1 MWPFTDEPQLDDVTS
16 DFNGVG
22 QSITENADSEEAGLQ
37 ALQDAYKSYEFEDP
51 EKALG
56 VFQTHSDAVR
66 KKFGDTKPL
75 DFQTTLDTAPKN
87 FDQFTSDLPDPSENK
102 IDVINQW
109 ESENLKALSE
119 NEDLNY
125 KQIQPQLERGIKQA
139 ATMQR
144 RQIYGSDNYLVT
156 DQALRFAQG
165 AVGPIAELVGA
176 DSVTDYFNEHT
187 DPDGSNVFGY
197 VVGGDDS
204 YWSAVSSGL
213 GSVAGAV
220 GAGVATGGWGTAAYL
235 GASGAGAVRGKVE
248 DALNNEATPG
258 EALAAG
264 AIETASQIGQVA
276 VGEKVFGGAVE
287 KILGKSSEALGERVF
302 PNIVKSGLL
311 QGGTGAA
318 GTVAS
323 NVAQNVGRGE
333 DADSNLLQGVPESF
347 VAGAVGGGLAEGGAH
362 LLSSETSRLDSVK
375 KNEATVDE
383 KVSNGEASLD
393 ILPDD
398 GSITKKGVGSLN
410 YTSLDDST
418 LFVTTLGVYPEAQNK
433 GSGTALITELADKAK
448 AQGKDKIVLEAIAD
462 SEKEQPKLE
471 KFYQRQGFEFTGRGK
486 EMVLDLNKHVTQ
498 PSMESLDA
506 RAKQD
511 ILNPGEDN
519 PINNDQTLNEETKSA
534 LDSFGITPGKR
545 TEKETQEFN
554 RTNDIRAIANKEK
567 VFEFLNSKKEEAI
580 ANSKTPQE
588 AAFWEDK
595 YNKDIAY
602 EEHNFQQLS
611 EKLFNADPIL
621 DTDGL
626 PPPKSE
632 SIPGKLVSTELQDAP
647 VSKAVMSDGSEIVQ
661 SDGKYHLVK
670 DDKVLQPFEQVKLV
684 TPEVA
689 DNLRKLHANGNPD
702 GTAFTLTTDG
712 TNLLAESEFLNDDL
726 TPSGQK
732 TGKQRVVIPTTDT
745 AEGSVPVFVSKTRTS
760 DDVRQ
765 NPSFIAPGKIES
777 TAGAAKAG
785 FGNQY
790 VSPFMKRM
798 MEKYGPALSE
808 ELGLSVE
815 SFQDNVDGTVTSVQ
829 NPLQTKFKTS
839 NIEQGSDA
847 VSMLNEKGIIG
858 TLDHFNSS
866 DRFNDTDVAA
876 ANIAVSKLE
885 QLHSKLNKDFSE
897 NPSSGNLDKLV
908 QAGDLLSTSLSMKD
922 KVLTVHGR
930 GLQAA
935 GNTADAIH
943 NSKAKGE
950 FRVAQIEN
958 ELKQKAYQDYQKKTG
973 EAVNLQGWAEEASQ
987 AEKEVNKLTP
997 KEGEVSK
1004 DPEKLTEAKSRY
1016 DTAVKK
1022 IKDVDKLNQEKL
1034 ADLTPEK
1041 KKNLIEMYDLLG
1053 KLNGEAKLTY
1063 AGKVFEEESRL
1074 GLKDITEDRFQQLFG
1089 FYRGNLLSGMSTQ
1102 LRNFVGN
1109 TSKALSDIVG
1119 LVGTGEFQLA
1129 GHYLNQYLK
1138 ATPTSFK
1145 EAQEIV
1151 KGNRAGRF
1159 KLDQKVTD
1167 AKGEIKDLGKA
1178 APLTNPFTAIQ
1189 NVAYR
1194 LLTAQ
1199 DAISYRNANS
1209 AMAYLAEH
1217 VASKNLPP
1225 SERKAYIEKALGYDQ
1240 EGNIRQ
1246 QVEKE
1251 SQMLRDAGID
1261 VSKNQMDLD
1270 VAYRMEKLRS
1280 EKTREIADKFGEGS
1294 TFVKDPGGL
1303 MGALYDGIETVADKI
1318 SVPIGGTVV
1327 KPVKFLLPFTRVATN
1342 IASHIMEFTPVGI
1355 VKGLANSPDAPASLF
1370 NHQLGQIDAKMV
1382 LGRGLVGTSFMA
1394 GFFAFAHAFKDDED
1408 PYIAFYGYPGKGQY
1422 KEWQAKG
1429 IEPYS
1434 MKIGDNIIPLQG
1446 TSLAII
1452 PAIIGGGMEALKS
1465 GADVADVIKSA
1476 SMASLGAVS
1485 TMSFIKPAGDLFE
1498 YLMGSKD
1505 AVNTETGKPASGTTA
1520 KKDSNFLK
1528 NQVDSIASG
1537 FIPAS
1542 GFLNNL
1548 GRWTNAS
1555 PVESY
1560 NNLAAKVFGE
1570 MPFTQSAGI
1579 TDKEPQLN
1587 IFGEPITK
1595 SLVQRMSAGLA
1606 PHTIKTD
1613 PVLLWMQETGFDIPD
1628 QGPIMSLTRKA
1639 EKENFGEVQKN
1650 ITGYSN
1656 IMDESQ
1662 SRRVLQLSGPRIKDF
1677 LNSIRQDP
1685 NFQVKGEKAQKFI
1698 DDKISEIRAEAKL
1711 AVLQN

>member
-1 MWPFTDEPQLDDVTS
+1 MWPFDDEPELDEVTS
-16 DFNGVG
+16 EFNGVS
-22 QSITENADSEEAGLQ
+22 QSIFENAENEEAGLM
-37 ALQDAYKSYEFEDP
+37 ALQDAYKSYEFEDNS
-51 EKALG
+51 KALE
-56 VFQTHSDAVR
+56 VFQNHSNEVR
-66 KKFGDTKPL
+66 KKFGDTKPF
-75 DFQTTLDTAPKN
+75 DFDTTINTAPRN
-87 FDQFTSDLPDPSENK
+87 FDEFTSDLPDPDENK

-109 ESENLKALSE
+109 EKENLSALSE
-119 NEDLNY
+119 NNDLSY
-125 KQIQPQLERGIKQA
+125 LQLKPQLERGIKQA

-156 DQALRFAQG
+156 DQALRVAQG
-165 AVGPIAELVGA
+165 AIGPLADLVGA
-176 DSVTDYFNEHT
+176 DSVNDYFTENT
-187 DPDGSNVFGY
+187 DPDGANVFGY

-204 YWSAVSSGL
+204 YWSAISSGL

-235 GASGAGAVRGKVE
+235 GASGAGAVRSRVE
-248 DALNNEATPG
+248 DALENEASTG
-258 EALAAG
+258 EAIGAG
-264 AIETASQIGQVA
+264 AIEAVSQAGQVL
-276 VGEKVFGGAVE
+276 VGEKVFGGAVN
-287 KILGKSSEALGERVF
+287 KLLGKSAEALGERVF
-302 PNIVKSGLL
+302 PKIVKSAALEGSSE
-311 QGGTGAA
+311 AA
-318 GTVAS
+318 GQVVS
-323 NVAQNVGRGE
+323 NVGQNVGRGDE
-333 DADSNLLQGVPESF
+333 LDKDLLAGVPESF
-347 VAGAVGGGLAEGGAH
+347 VAGAVGGGVAEGGAEVFGSQKLRETPADLKVTDPDTGQVYEAWH
-362 LLSSETSRLDSVK
+362 GSHEEFVNFKDDFEPSRRRSKDSEEGIFLSSSEDVAETYTANDTIREFTPEERAERVKLGNELDEV
-375 KNEATVDE
+375 NA
-383 KVSNGEASLD
+383 
-393 ILPDD
+393 
-398 GSITKKGVGSLN
+398 
-410 YTSLDDST
+410 
-418 LFVTTLGVYPEAQNK
+418 
-433 GSGTALITELADKAK
+433 
-448 AQGKDKIVLEAIAD
+448 
-462 SEKEQPKLE
+462 
-471 KFYQRQGFEFTGRGK
+471 KFYQTEDPDVKAAAKQEIEDLTRA
-486 EMVLDLNKHVTQ
+486 LNDLN
-498 PSMESLDA
+498 ESTVVKKGTKPNKYKVKLSNPYIVEDFSSEESFGPKGKLLPEGSWDSERVLNIIKA
-506 RAKQD
+506 AK
-511 ILNPGEDN
+511 DN
-519 PINNDQTLNEETKSA
+519 GHDGVIINNIKDDTNSEIPATTYIAFKPDQVSLA
-534 LDSFGITPGKR
+534 
-545 TEKETQEFN
+545 
-554 RTNDIRAIANKEK
+554 DIIRN
-567 VFEFLNSKKEEAI
+567 
-580 ANSKTPQE
+580 
-588 AAFWEDK
+588 
-595 YNKDIAY
+595 
-602 EEHNFQQLS
+602 
-611 EKLFNADPIL
+611 
-621 DTDGL
+621 TDGL

-632 SIPGKLVSTELQDAP
+632 AIPGKLVSTELQDAP
-647 VSKAVMSDGSEIVQ
+647 IPKAVLSDGSEIVE
-661 SDGKYHLVK
+661 SDGKNHLVK
-670 DDKVLQPFEQVKLV
+670 DGKVLQAYDQVKFV
-684 TPEVA
+684 SPEVA
-689 DNLRKLHANGNPD
+689 NNLRQHTANGNPD

-712 TNLLAESEFLNDDL
+712 ANLVAESEFLKDDL

-732 TGKQRVVIPTTDT
+732 TGKSRVVIPTTDQ
-745 AEGSVPVFVSKTRTS
+745 AEGSVPVFVSKTRTA

-765 NPSFIAPGKIES
+765 NPSFIAPGTVES

-785 FGNQY
+785 FGKQY
-790 VSPFMKRM
+790 ESPYITRM
-798 MEKYGPALSE
+798 REKYGPALSE

-815 SFQDNVDGTVTSVQ
+815 SFEENADGTVTSVQ
-829 NPLQTKFKTS
+829 TPLQTKFKTTHAETGDDAAAF
-839 NIEQGSDA
+839 IE
-847 VSMLNEKGIIG
+847 ERGILG
-858 TLDHFNSS
+858 TLDYLNSNNKFNK
-866 DRFNDTDVAA
+866 TDVGA

-897 NPSSGNLDKLV
+897 NPSSAALEKLV
-908 QAGDLLSTSLSMKD
+908 KAGDLLGTAIEMKD
-922 KVLTVHGR
+922 KVGTIAGQSLGSLTN
-930 GLQAA
+930 QAD
-935 GNTADAIH
+935 TIH
-943 NSKAKGE
+943 NSRAKGE

-958 ELKQKAYQDYQKKTG
+958 ELNQKAYQDYQKKTG

-987 AEKEVNKLTP
+987 AEKEISKLTP
-997 KEGEVSK
+997 KEGEVSP

-1022 IKDVDKLNQEKL
+1022 IKDVEGLKQEKL
-1034 ADLTPEK
+1034 TDLTPEK

-1074 GLKDITEDRFQQLFG
+1074 GIKNIDEDSFQRLFG

-1102 LRNFVGN
+1102 ERNFVGN
-1109 TSKALSDIVG
+1109 TSKAISDIVG
-1119 LVGTGEFQLA
+1119 LVGTGEFKLA
-1129 GHYLNQYLK
+1129 GLYMREYLK

-1145 EAQEIV
+1145 EAQEII
-1151 KGNRAGRF
+1151 KGNRSGRF

-1167 AKGEIKDLGKA
+1167 SKGNVKDLGRV

-1189 NVAYR
+1189 NGMYR

-1217 VASKNLPP
+1217 VASKNLPK

-1270 VAYRMEKLRS
+1270 VAYRMEKLRT
-1280 EKTREIADKFGEGS
+1280 EKTREIADKFGERS
-1294 TFVKDPGGL
+1294 VFTNDPGGL

-1342 IASHIMEFTPVGI
+1342 VTSHIMEFTPVGI
-1355 VKGLANSPDAPASLF
+1355 VKGLANNPGGPPGLF
-1370 NHQLGQIDAKMV
+1370 NHQLGELDAKMV

-1422 KEWQAKG
+1422 KEWQAKN
-1429 IEPYS
+1429 IEPFS
-1434 MKIGDNIIPLQG
+1434 MKIGNNIIPLQG

-1452 PAIIGGGMEALKS
+1452 PAIIGGGMESLKS
-1465 GADVADVIKSA
+1465 GADTTEVIKSM
-1476 SMASLGAVS
+1476 SMASFGAVS

-1505 AVNTETGKPASGTTA
+1505 AVNTDTGKPASGVTA

-1528 NQVDSIASG
+1528 NQIDSVASG

-1548 GRWTNAS
+1548 GRWTNES
-1555 PVESY
+1555 PVETY

-1628 QGPIMSLTRKA
+1628 QGPIVNLNRKA

-1656 IMDESQ
+1656 ILDESQ
-1662 SRRVLQLSGPRIKDF
+1662 SRRVLQLSGPRIKEF
-1677 LNSIRQDP
+1677 LNTIRQDP

-1698 DDKISEIRAEAKL
+1698 DNKISEIRAEAKL
-1711 AVLQN
+1711 AVLSN